1 MVFGSIQH
9 NEELLWSE
17 WAIYSQYKNTVYKLL
32 GKIEILQN
40 LKSCAQRRK
49 IIHYHFDIILTLHI
63 LSLDVF

>member
-17 WAIYSQYKNTVYKLL
+17 WAFKNTLYKLL
-32 GKIEILQN
+32 GKIEILKN
-40 LKSCAQRRK
+40 LKTCAQRRK
-49 IIHYHFDIILTLHI
+49 IINYHFDIILTLHI